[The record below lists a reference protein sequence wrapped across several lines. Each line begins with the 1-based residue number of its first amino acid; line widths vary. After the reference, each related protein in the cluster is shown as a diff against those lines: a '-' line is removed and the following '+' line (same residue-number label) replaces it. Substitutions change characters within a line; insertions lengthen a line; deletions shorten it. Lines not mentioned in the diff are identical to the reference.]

1 MHTFGHQLPRR
12 RPSER
17 ALEKLWLDF
26 IKLQR
31 VRAEVRTD
39 FGYDDSGKCENCEDL
54 GSELVAKVFA
64 PIDDELRHLASR
76 AAAIASKG
84 TNDLEYKAVML
95 TEFLGANDRSIY
107 VALANSLVADIKR
120 GTCAA
125 AA

>member
-1 MHTFGHQLPRR
+1 MMHAFGHQLPRR

-31 VRAEVRTD
+31 VRAEVKTD
-39 FGYDDSGKCENCEDL
+39 FGYDDSGNCENCEDL

-76 AAAIASKG
+76 AAAIA
-84 TNDLEYKAVML
+84 
-95 TEFLGANDRSIY
+95 
-107 VALANSLVADIKR
+107 
-120 GTCAA
+120 
-125 AA
+125 